1 MTPITDRKHQLRVHM
16 AALGAPIANDAM
28 YLVGMM
34 VGNSSTRHY
43 DMAKVNPLQEQLLK
57 AGLVKKSKVAEVA
70 REQNRARH
78 AKGPSAPS
86 DIQLEAERVRAEK
99 IERDR
104 ALAAARKA
112 KARITE
118 LRAQARQIIEDR
130 KVPRSG
136 ESEHRFTADGA
147 IRTLLISEDLRKK
160 LSSGAL
166 VIARIDESYELLPRA
181 AAEKVRERD
190 ASMIVLDHGQDLGT
204 EPSAAASEDEAY
216 YAQFQVPDDLV
227 W

>member
-1 MTPITDRKHQLRVHM
+1 
-16 AALGAPIANDAM
+16 
-28 YLVGMM
+28 
-34 VGNSSTRHY
+34 
-43 DMAKVNPLQEQLLK
+43 MAKINPLQEQLLK
-57 AGLVKKSKVAEVA
+57 AGLVKKSKLAEVA

-78 AKGPSAPS
+78 AKGPSGPGE
-86 DIQLEAERVRAEK
+86 IQLETERTRAEK
-99 IERDR
+99 VERDR
-104 ALAAARKA
+104 ALAAAHKA

-136 ESEHRFTADGA
+136 ESGYRFTADGT
-147 IRTLLISEDLRKK
+147 IRTLLINEDLRKK
-160 LSSGAL
+160 LSSGTL

-190 ASMIVLDHGQDLGT
+190 ASMIVLDHGQDVGS
-204 EPSAAASEDEAY
+204 EPSTATSEDDAY